1 MTQPVEAGMRTA
13 IEELLARYVHC
24 IDNDALEA
32 WPDFFVEGGQYLVT
46 TRQNHSSG
54 WPIGIMY
61 CDGRGM
67 MLDRVTALRKAIVF
81 EPHVYRH
88 IVGSILIGHAA
99 DDSYDVKSGFQVLRT
114 AAEGTTV
121 IYGCG
126 RYLDEVIAQGGRML
140 FRKRT
145 VILVSSRIDT
155 LLVIPL

>member
-1 MTQPVEAGMRTA
+1 MTQSVEAGMRTA

-32 WPDFFVEGGQYLVT
+32 WPDFFVEDGQYLVT

-67 MLDRVTALRKAIVF
+67 MQDRVTALRKAIVF

-88 IVGSILIGHAA
+88 IVSSVLVGRAA
-99 DDSYDVKSGFQVLRT
+99 DGSYGVESGFQILRT

-126 RYLDEVIAQGGRML
+126 CCLDEIVAQGSQVL

-145 VILVSSRIDT
+145 VILDSPRIDT

>member
-1 MTQPVEAGMRTA
+1 MTQPVEAGTRAA

-24 IDNDALEA
+24 IDNDALEV

-67 MLDRVTALRKAIVF
+67 MQDRVTALRKAIVF

-88 IVGSILIGHAA
+88 IVSSVLIDRAA
-99 DDSYDVKSGFQVLRT
+99 DGSYEVESGFQVLRT
-114 AAEGTTV
+114 GAEGSTV

-126 RYLDEVIAQGGRML
+126 RYLDEVVAQDGRML

-145 VILVSSRIDT
+145 VILDSSRIDT